1 MENPPTLQPT
11 KRSPLGWLF
20 VGIVRF
26 YQYVVSPLLG
36 PNCRYQPTC
45 SAYALEAIERFGA
58 MKGGWLAVRRIG
70 RCHPFGGFGYDP
82 VPKSVGANTNGHEGA
97 PDESNHSGGCADKN
111 T

>member
-1 MENPPTLQPT
+1 MENQSAQQAK
-11 KRSPLGWLF
+11 KRSPLGWVF
-20 VGIVRF
+20 MGIVRF

-45 SAYALEAIERFGA
+45 SAYAAEAIERFGA
-58 MKGGWLAVRRIG
+58 LKGGWLALRRIG

-82 VPKSVGANTNGHEGA
+82 VPKSVGAETKGHSGA